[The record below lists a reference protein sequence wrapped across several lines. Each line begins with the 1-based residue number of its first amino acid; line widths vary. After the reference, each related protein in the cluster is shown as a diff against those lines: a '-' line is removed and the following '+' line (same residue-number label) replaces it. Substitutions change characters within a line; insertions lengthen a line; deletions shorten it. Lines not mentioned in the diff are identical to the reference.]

1 MMITTAKASRTNHCE
16 SHWRKAVVGSQ
27 CTRKLRRWAAPDFDG
42 RVRRL
47 GPPGAPAAFERP
59 RGHGARS
66 IGRPSISRDEHGFG
80 AYGASGSGSF
90 WCLEGREVGLLGDG
104 TGAALRESHP
114 NMVTMKSPERR
125 SLFVPEMMLR
135 LGGCPG
141 GARRVRRVVLAVDA
155 APDGRSSRL
164 RRSWGVSGGLERRSQ
179 VAWWSDSWEFDQI

>member
-1 MMITTAKASRTNHCE
+1 M
-16 SHWRKAVVGSQ
+16 GSQ

-42 RVRRL
+42 RVRRQF

-90 WCLEGREVGLLGDG
+90 WCLEGREVGLLGNAES
-104 TGAALRESHP
+104 AALRESHP

-125 SLFVPEMMLR
+125 GLFT
-135 LGGCPG
+135 
-141 GARRVRRVVLAVDA
+141 DA
-155 APDGRSSRL
+155 L
-164 RRSWGVSGGLERRSQ
+164 
-179 VAWWSDSWEFDQI
+179 

>member
-1 MMITTAKASRTNHCE
+1 MCLQHGLHPAS
-16 SHWRKAVVGSQ
+16 WRKPVVGSQ
-27 CTRKLRRWAAPDFDG
+27 RTRKLRRWAAPDFDG

-47 GPPGAPAAFERP
+47 GPWGAPAAFERP

-80 AYGASGSGSF
+80 AHGASGSGSF
-90 WCLEGREVGLLGDG
+90 WCLEGREVGS
-104 TGAALRESHP
+104 GARKTRAHRCVAVLTS
-114 NMVTMKSPERR
+114 SFRR
-125 SLFVPEMMLR
+125 RTSAPVFFMPKMMLR

>member
-1 MMITTAKASRTNHCE
+1 MAEESSTFSNNILPSSRKCLARQKVPPCPSKEDIATNQVIAIQVADTVQIPLT
-16 SHWRKAVVGSQ
+16 SHNDK
-27 CTRKLRRWAAPDFDG
+27 T
-42 RVRRL
+42 
-47 GPPGAPAAFERP
+47 
-59 RGHGARS
+59 
-66 IGRPSISRDEHGFG
+66 
-80 AYGASGSGSF
+80 GSGSF

-104 TGAALRESHP
+104 TGAALRESQP

-164 RRSWGVSGGLERRSQ
+164 RRSWGVSGGPERRSQ

>member
-1 MMITTAKASRTNHCE
+1 M
-16 SHWRKAVVGSQ
+16 GSQ

-90 WCLEGREVGLLGDG
+90 WCLEGREVGLRGNKK
-104 TGAALRESHP
+104 GAALVRSHMDLVP
-114 NMVTMKSPERR
+114 MGSHQRR
-125 SLFVPEMMLR
+125 SLFMPEMMLR